1 MTDRPDHGGRDE
13 IADLLGMRDI
23 PPLAER
29 NSPPVCVSKADRG
42 VDAGARH
49 CVFVVVLE
57 DTDQAMKRLRPMVS
71 SVAGIAYDL
80 TERDAIKRASAVAAH
95 A

>member
-1 MTDRPDHGGRDE
+1 MTDRPDRGGRDE

-23 PPLAER
+23 PLVER
-29 NSPPVCVSKADRG
+29 KRPPACVSKADRG
-42 VDAGARH
+42 VDAETRY

-57 DTDQAMKRLRPMVS
+57 DTDRAMKRLRPMVS

>member
-13 IADLLGMRDI
+13 IAALLGMRDI
-23 PPLAER
+23 PPLVER
-29 NSPPVCVSKADRG
+29 NSPLVHAKEAARSVG
-42 VDAGARH
+42 AGTRY
-49 CVFVVVLE
+49 CVFVIVLK
-57 DTDQAMKRLRPMVS
+57 DTDQAMKRLRPIVS
-71 SVAGIAYDL
+71 SVEGVAYDL

>member
-1 MTDRPDHGGRDE
+1 MTYRPDHGGRDE

-23 PPLAER
+23 PPLVER
-29 NSPPVCVSKADRG
+29 KRAAIYVTKADRG
-42 VDAGARH
+42 VDAETRY

-57 DTDQAMKRLRPMVS
+57 DTDRAMKRLRPMVS
-71 SVAGIAYDL
+71 SVEGIAYDL

>member
-23 PPLAER
+23 PPLMER
-29 NSPPVCVSKADRG
+29 KRPPVRASVANRA
-42 VDAGARH
+42 VDAGTRY

-57 DTDQAMKRLRPMVS
+57 DTDQAMKRLRPLVS
-71 SVAGIAYDL
+71 SVEGIAYDL
-80 TERDAIKRASAVAAH
+80 TEGDAIGRASAVAAH

>member
-1 MTDRPDHGGRDE
+1 MTDRPDHEGRDE

-23 PPLAER
+23 PPLVER
-29 NSPPVCVSKADRG
+29 TRPPVYRNNADRG
-42 VDAGARH
+42 VDAEPRY
-49 CVFVVVLE
+49 CVFVIVLE

-71 SVAGIAYDL
+71 RVEGIAYDL
-80 TERDAIKRASAVAAH
+80 TERGAIKRASDVAAH